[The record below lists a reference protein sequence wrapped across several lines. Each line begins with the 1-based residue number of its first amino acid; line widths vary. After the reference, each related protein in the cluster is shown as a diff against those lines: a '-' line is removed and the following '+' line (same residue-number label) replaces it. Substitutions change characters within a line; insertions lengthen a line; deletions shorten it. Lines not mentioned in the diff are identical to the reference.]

1 MYDLSVLCLIWVSVF
16 AAAYLADKTRL
27 TPALWYLFFGAIMV
41 NIGWLPIEMP
51 VFIDDFAEL
60 GIIVIMFAL
69 GFEEDTGNFLKSV
82 KRSWGIAFFGAL
94 VPFIIAYS
102 ASLYFWGE
110 HNIALL
116 CGLAMTAT
124 AVSLTMVS
132 LKSEGLLKTPA
143 ATGIMTSAVLDDIA
157 SLALVAIMVPIATG
171 TASLSVEG
179 VLLILAKALLFF
191 GIITFLGAVLF
202 PKSEGWINKFPFV
215 GRFSLSHLLAMSK
228 GEYSVLTL
236 LLLAVSVG
244 LLAHHF
250 GFHPAVGA
258 YMTGLIIHPVYF
270 DYHQD
275 RKIDFHQQTGEII
288 NNVAFVWIGPVF
300 FVVLGSKLIFEGDL
314 FLTIFPASLL
324 LFAGISIGQI
334 LSAAVSA
341 RYTGNFDWPDSW
353 LIGFGML
360 GRAELAFVVMKIA
373 YGEHQIIPLEAFYTL
388 MVTCFLLNT
397 SVPLSIRWW
406 KQRYSPPKLEG

>member
-69 GFEEDTGNFLKSV
+69 GFEEDTGNFLKGV

-228 GEYSVLTL
+228 IALTARNSVSPKTSGFSAPRSHPFHDPPMYANNGGNIANQIKNLKNTRYGEGSDT
-236 LLLAVSVG
+236 ARSSNTAFG
-244 LLAHHF
+244 LNRT
-250 GFHPAVGA
+250 VN
-258 YMTGLIIHPVYF
+258 
-270 DYHQD
+270 
-275 RKIDFHQQTGEII
+275 RKIERPIRGL
-288 NNVAFVWIGPVF
+288 
-300 FVVLGSKLIFEGDL
+300 VLL
-314 FLTIFPASLL
+314 FLSFI
-324 LFAGISIGQI
+324 
-334 LSAAVSA
+334 
-341 RYTGNFDWPDSW
+341 Y
-353 LIGFGML
+353 
-360 GRAELAFVVMKIA
+360 
-373 YGEHQIIPLEAFYTL
+373 
-388 MVTCFLLNT
+388 
-397 SVPLSIRWW
+397 
-406 KQRYSPPKLEG
+406 